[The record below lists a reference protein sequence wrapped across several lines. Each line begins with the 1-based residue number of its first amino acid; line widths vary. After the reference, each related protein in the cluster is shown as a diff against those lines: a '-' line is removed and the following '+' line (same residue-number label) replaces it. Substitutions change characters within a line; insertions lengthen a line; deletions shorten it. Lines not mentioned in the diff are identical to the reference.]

1 MPKPPMRRLPGM
13 AASLYLAVLLLIAA
27 PFTPARAAGQDA
39 TPNNKTSDN
48 APTTL
53 QCSHPVA
60 ERDIPALFLRLASKQ
75 LKLEFGDAHATLSD
89 LTRHRVDGDLERIS
103 AYARY
108 HLPGR
113 SDLTTRYITGWLSR
127 CTGTLVMRGNTWL
140 ADGTLSVPRYAL
152 ADLPGRGLSL
162 GRKDAPVQVIA
173 YVDSRCPNCHRL
185 IAYAKPAIASGRL
198 HLELRQIAFLETPEQ
213 AIDDTQLTDTRFA
226 QPPGSAAGKKPAVSD
241 SAYLDMLSGIPDGT
255 PVDTH
260 TAAYRRA
267 LALIETN
274 THTARHL
281 LHFTVTPGVLVREPA
296 HGGRYR
302 IVGYWEMNRLFQ
314 PDL

>member
-1 MPKPPMRRLPGM
+1 MSPASVSRHGRLSVVVTALYRSTRLFTALLTRLLAVSLLGM
-13 AASLYLAVLLLIAA
+13 SAAAAASLC
-27 PFTPARAAGQDA
+27 PH
-39 TPNNKTSDN
+39 S
-48 APTTL
+48 
-53 QCSHPVA
+53 VA
-60 ERDIPALFLRLASKQ
+60 EHAIPGLFMKLASKQ
-75 LKLEFGDAHATLSD
+75 LHLEFGDPHASLSQLSQHTVDRD
-89 LTRHRVDGDLERIS
+89 LVRVS

-113 SDLTTRYITGWLSR
+113 ADTTDRYITGWLSR
-127 CTGTLVMRGNTWL
+127 CTGTLVLNGNTWL
-140 ADGTLSVPRYAL
+140 ADGTLAVPRYARS
-152 ADLPGRGLSL
+152 ALPGGGLSL

-198 HLELRQIAFLETPEQ
+198 HLELRQIAFLETPQQ
-213 AIDDTQLTDTRFA
+213 AIEDTQLTKTRFA
-226 QPPGSAAGKKPAVSD
+226 LPPHAGKPGSPPVSD
-241 SAYLDMLSGIPDGT
+241 KDYLSMLSGIPDGS

-267 LALIETN
+267 LAFIDTN
-274 THTARHL
+274 TRTARHL
-281 LHFTVTPGVLVREPA
+281 LHFTVTPGVLVSDKD

-314 PDL
+314 PNL